1 MASFSVVVPC
11 FNEEE
16 NIKPLYHRVCRQL
29 SKFGEFEIIFIDD
42 GSHDQTLAII
52 KALTTQDKQV
62 RYLSFSQNFGLEA
75 AFRAGFKYATK
86 QWIIQLDA
94 DLQSP
99 PEEIPKLIDQAQQGY
114 DIVFARRKN
123 RQDSLLKK
131 WGSTS
136 QHFIASYIFKI
147 KMPHG
152 ASTFRI
158 IDNRVAKKIIYKK
171 TAHPYF
177 LPECLAVGAKYTF
190 VDVAHHPRTAG
201 KSKFDFIKSVQ
212 ATKDLLIGHSLV
224 PLNFFLFVAVV
235 STILFVILPLKLS
248 FVVGATLFSFGLW
261 INASYIAR
269 LVSDVA
275 AQNLYFVREANIRID
290 PIDDLYQFNDPFLD
304 KDEEA
309 ERWAL

>member
-1 MASFSVVVPC
+1 MASFSIIVPC
-11 FNEEE
+11 FNEEQ
-16 NIKPLYHRVCRQL
+16 NIKPLYQRVCQQL

-42 GSHDQTLAII
+42 GSSDQTLAII
-52 KALTTQDKQV
+52 KALAAHDSQIK
-62 RYLSFSQNFGLEA
+62 YLSFSQNFGLEA

-86 QWIIQLDA
+86 QWIIQIDA

-99 PEEIPKLIDQAQQGY
+99 PEEIPKLIDKAKQGY

-131 WGSTS
+131 WGSTG
-136 QHFIASYIFKI
+136 QHFVASHIFKI
-147 KMPHG
+147 KMPRG

-158 IDNRVAKKIIYKK
+158 IDSRVAKKVIYKK

-190 VDVAHHPRTAG
+190 VEVVHHPRTAG
-201 KSKFDFIKSVQ
+201 QSKFNLIKSIQ

-235 STILFVILPLKLS
+235 ASILFMLLSLKSSLAIS
-248 FVVGATLFSFGLW
+248 ATLFSFGLW
-261 INASYIAR
+261 INARYIAR
-269 LVSDVA
+269 MVSEVTS
-275 AQNLYFVREANIRID
+275 QNLYFAREANIRID
-290 PIDDLYQFNDPFLD
+290 PADDLYEFDYASPV
-304 KDEEA
+304 EEFK
-309 ERWAL
+309 RRAL